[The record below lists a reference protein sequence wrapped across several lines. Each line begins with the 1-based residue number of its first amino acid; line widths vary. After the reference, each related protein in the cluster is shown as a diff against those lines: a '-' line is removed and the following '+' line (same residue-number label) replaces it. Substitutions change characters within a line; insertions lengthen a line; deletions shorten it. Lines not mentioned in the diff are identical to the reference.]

1 MIEMYHRAIA
11 DILRRIAEEE
21 GENIRRAASLLADS
35 ISADGVVYVIGA
47 GHSAMVGEE
56 LFFRAGGLA
65 PVRPL
70 LDLEI
75 TLPHGA
81 SKATALEGL
90 PGYART
96 VLSRTGITHRD
107 VLIVVSNSGV
117 KAFPVEAALWA
128 GEQGVRTVA
137 ITSREYSKALPIRNP
152 YGKRLF
158 EVVDVAVDNKVPPG
172 DALLEIGELPARVG
186 PASTVAAC
194 FIADAIAAL
203 AAAILAER
211 GVDPPIW
218 LSSHLPGAE
227 AHNRGLLARYRARI
241 PLL

>member
-1 MIEMYHRAIA
+1 MIETYHRAIA
-11 DILRRIAEEE
+11 DILRCIAEEE
-21 GENIRRAASLLADS
+21 GENIRRAAALVADS
-35 ISADGVVYVIGA
+35 ISADGLVYVIGA

-70 LDLEI
+70 LELEI

-81 SKATALEGL
+81 TKATALEGL

-96 VLSRTGITHRD
+96 VLSRSGITHRD
-107 VLIVVSNSGV
+107 VLMVVSNSGV

-128 GEQGVRTVA
+128 REREVRTVA
-137 ITSREYSKALPIRNP
+137 ITSREYSSSLPIRNP

-158 EVVDVAVDNKVPPG
+158 EVVDVTVDNKVPPG
-172 DALLEIGELPARVG
+172 DALLEIGGHPARVG
-186 PASTVAAC
+186 PTSTIAAC
-194 FIADAIAAL
+194 FIADAIAAT

-211 GVDPPIW
+211 GIEPPIW
-218 LSSHLPGAE
+218 LSSHLPGADE
-227 AHNRGLLARYRARI
+227 HNRGLLERYRGRV
-241 PLL
+241 PHL